1 MNTVTT
7 TNTVTTN
14 TVTTTN
20 GVAMNAAATEAAAA
34 ANAAA
39 PNAATNAELLGKD
52 HRHLIHPL
60 HHTAGHA
67 DGRVWVRGEGS
78 YLYDADGNRFIDGLS
93 CLWNVSAGHGR
104 RELADAAHKQ
114 MNELAFASSY
124 AGGSNRPAV
133 ELAERLAQI
142 AYPNIN
148 NFYFTC
154 GGGEST
160 DSNIKL
166 ARYYWKA
173 KGKQDKVKVIGRQ
186 WGYHGV
192 TFGAMCATG
201 IDAYKPDFAPLIPGF
216 SHIPAPDP
224 YHYPAA
230 DGASQGVAA
239 ANELEK
245 EILKQGADTVA
256 MFIAEPVQG
265 AGGVIVP
272 PPDYFPRIRE
282 ICDQYEVLLVSDEVI
297 TGFGRT
303 GKMFGLQHYGVQP
316 DLMQFA
322 KSITSGALPL
332 GGIGMSD
339 AVARTITASPKPWM
353 HAYTYSGH
361 PTACAVAHAT
371 LDIIENEDLPGQAAA
386 KGEVFLRNLHAA
398 LDDLPHVGNVR
409 GLGLMAGVEIVA
421 DRDTK
426 KWYAPDFALGAKLTR
441 ALLTRGLSTRV
452 RSEVIC
458 LAPPLTTEPKI
469 LDQIVSTVHDAVV
482 EVTGAN

>member
-1 MNTVTT
+1 
-7 TNTVTTN
+7 
-14 TVTTTN
+14 
-20 GVAMNAAATEAAAA
+20 MNAPPSNPS
-34 ANAAA
+34 NAA
-39 PNAATNAELLGKD
+39 LLEKD

-67 DGRVWVRGEGS
+67 NGRIWVRGEGS

-104 RELADAAHKQ
+104 RRLAEAAAGQ
-114 MNELAFASSY
+114 MNALAFSSSY
-124 AGGSNRPAV
+124 AGGSNRPAI
-133 ELAERLAQI
+133 ELAERLADI
-142 AYPNIN
+142 ACPRIN
-148 NFYFTC
+148 NFYFTS

-173 KGKQDKVKVIGRQ
+173 KGKPEKIKVIGRD

-201 IDAYKPDFAPLIPGF
+201 ISGYWADFGPLIPGF
-216 SHIPAPDP
+216 SHIPSPDP
-224 YHYPAA
+224 YHYPAPR

-239 ANELEK
+239 ADELEK
-245 EILKQGADTVA
+245 EILKQGPETVA

-272 PPDYFPRIRE
+272 QPDYFPRIRE

-303 GKMFGLQHYGVQP
+303 GKMFGMEHYGVEP

-332 GGIGMSD
+332 GGIGLSD
-339 AVARTITASPKPWM
+339 EIAETITSSPKPWM

-361 PTACAVAHAT
+361 PTSCAVALAT
-371 LDIIENEDLPGQAAA
+371 LDLVENEDLPGQAAA
-386 KGEVFLRNLHAA
+386 KGEALLQRLHDA
-398 LDDLPHVGNVR
+398 LDDLAHVGHVR
-409 GLGLMAGVEIVA
+409 GLGLMAGVEIVKDKA
-421 DRDTK
+421 TK
-426 KWYAPDFALGAKLTR
+426 EWFAPDHGLGAKLTK
-441 ALLTRGLSTRV
+441 ALMDRGLYTRV

-458 LAPPLTTEPKI
+458 LAPPLTTEQSI
-469 LDQIVSTVHDAVV
+469 LDEMVEIVRDAVV
-482 EVTGAN
+482 EVTESSG